1 MKSLF
6 TFHSSFFTR
15 WREHRQQ
22 KKAQKQQ
29 RKLMQTWSWLEQ
41 IFQSGMLGFDHKAHR
56 LFIAQPF
63 ASLLMANG
71 ADGWINSIHAIY
83 QYTYLRL
90 SQEAWEE
97 YMQREELAAV
107 REAIANGQSSMVNGQ
122 LSRSDIERIK
132 WSRRQEIGL
141 SDMEPPKV
149 EPFEFFI
156 IPDSTD
162 AEVEPLAVGYYDP
175 NTGEMD
181 VATWDDVKTL
191 LNEASSNH

>member
-1 MKSLF
+1 MK
-6 TFHSSFFTR
+6 SFFTH

-29 RKLMQTWSWLEQ
+29 RKLMQTWRWLEQ
-41 IFQSGMLGFDHKAHR
+41 VFQSGMMGFDHKAHR

-90 SQEAWEE
+90 LQEAWDE
-97 YMQREELAAV
+97 YMQKEELAAV
-107 REAIANGQSSMVNGQ
+107 REAMEKAKSQEDDNSQLSTLNYQ
-122 LSRSDIERIK
+122 LSRSDIDRIR
-132 WSRRQEIGL
+132 WSRRQQIGL

-156 IPDSTD
+156 IPDSTE
-162 AEVEPLAVGYYDP
+162 AKVEPLAVGYYDP
-175 NTGEMD
+175 NTGEMN
-181 VATWDDVKTL
+181 VATWSDVAQL
-191 LNEASSNH
+191 LKDGHQ